1 MQDRYAGDVG
11 DFGKFSLL
19 KSLFVAPHDRIGVIW
34 YLFPDECHNN
44 DGRHTNYLDNP
55 DFLEYDR
62 DLCERLSAVV
72 NGERSVAALEKAG
85 ILPTTNTVYF
95 SERLDFHLRHPS
107 QSETDKQAREE
118 RRKGWLE
125 RAVQKVS
132 DRNAIFL
139 DPDNGLEIPSCP
151 KTSQMKAGKFAY
163 YSEILEL
170 ASNKDVVVIYQHLS
184 FNGTHESQIH
194 ARVDELRLRI
204 NPTGAIF
211 ALRNRPFSP
220 RAYFILTSKPAQGR
234 VKESLERFLSSR
246 HGKHWDSC
254 HEDGVH
260 MAFSVKR

>member
-19 KSLFVAPHDRIGVIW
+19 KSLFVAPRDTIGVIW

-44 DGRHTNYLDNP
+44 DGRHTSYLDNP
-55 DFLEYDR
+55 NFLDCDR

-85 ILPTTNTVYF
+85 ILPSSTVYF
-95 SERLDFHLRHPS
+95 SERLDFHLQHSS
-107 QSETDKQAREE
+107 QSETDKRAREE
-118 RRKGWLE
+118 KRKGWLE

-170 ASNKDVVVIYQHLS
+170 ARNKNVVSSISTSASTEPTKVK
-184 FNGTHESQIH
+184 FTRESK
-194 ARVDELRLRI
+194 
-204 NPTGAIF
+204 N
-211 ALRNRPFSP
+211 
-220 RAYFILTSKPAQGR
+220 
-234 VKESLERFLSSR
+234 
-246 HGKHWDSC
+246 
-254 HEDGVH
+254 
-260 MAFSVKR
+260 